1 VRTWPARLRW
11 GGAAVLVLALAV
23 GLFAWFSWAGPG
35 PSRQATTVVLPRG
48 AGVAGIA
55 TALQEA
61 GVIRSTLLFKLGAAS
76 SAAHH
81 RLKAGEYDFPAHA
94 SAAQVLAMIAEG
106 KIVRHWFTVPEGRT
120 SAQVAAALRAYPILV
135 GEVETPPEGALLPQ
149 TYEVTRGEDRQA
161 VIDQMRAARDK
172 VLSALWAAR
181 QPGLPLK
188 TPQEAVIL
196 ASIVEKE
203 TALAAERGHVA
214 SVYLNRLRKGMK
226 LDADPTTIYGVSH
239 GEPLG
244 RGLRQSE
251 LAART
256 PYNTYVIAGLPPTPI
271 ANPGRDALAATLDPP
286 ATRDLYFVA
295 DGTGGSRFAATYDEH
310 ARNVAHWRDVEA
322 GRRTVT
328 TTSTTRHTTKVVR
341 RGER

>member
-1 VRTWPARLRW
+1 VRTAPAPLRS
-11 GGAAVLVLALAV
+11 GGAAVLVLALVV
-23 GLFAWFSWAGPG
+23 GLFAWFCWAGPG
-35 PSRQATTVVLPRG
+35 PSRQATTVVLPHG
-48 AGVAGIA
+48 AGVAGVA
-55 TALQEA
+55 TALKDA
-61 GVIRSTLLFKLGAAS
+61 GVIRSALLFKLAAAT
-76 SAAHH
+76 SAAH
-81 RLKAGEYDFPAHA
+81 RKLQAGEYEFPAHA
-94 SAAQVLAMIAEG
+94 SQAQVLTMIAEG
-106 KIVRHWFTVPEGRT
+106 RIVRHWITVPEGRT
-120 SAQVAAALRAYPILV
+120 SAQVAANLRASPILT
-135 GEVETPPEGALLPQ
+135 GEVETPPEGSLLPQ

-161 VIDQMRAARDK
+161 VIAQMRAARDK
-172 VLSALWAAR
+172 LLARLWAAR
-181 QPGLPLK
+181 QPGLPLRNK
-188 TPQEAVIL
+188 EEAVIL

-214 SVYLNRLRKGMK
+214 SVYLNRLKKGMK

-251 LAART
+251 LTAHT

-286 ATRDLYFVA
+286 ATSDLYFVA

-310 ARNVAHWRDVEA
+310 ARNVAHWRGVEA
-322 GRRTVT
+322 ARRTT
-328 TTSTTRHTTKVVR
+328 TTTTTQLVR